1 MQALTLETPIEYVKG
16 VGPKRAEWLRVELG
30 IHAAGDLL
38 EYLPFRYEDRSKF
51 AKVSEIVSD
60 VASLQFKGVITGIQ
74 QVGSKR
80 GSRLVARFQDESG
93 SLELVWFKGAKW
105 IASQIPVQQKVV
117 VFGKPTAYQGKWN
130 ISHPEVELESA
141 FERRQGLG
149 LQPVYRTT
157 EKLTNRG
164 MS

>member
-1 MQALTLETPIEYVKG
+1 MMKFTKPSSEGFVVFPPMSTDLVAGSFVHPIMPASPLETPIEYVKG

-51 AKVSEIVSD
+51 ANVSDIVSD
-60 VASLQFKGVITGIQ
+60 VASLQFRGVITGLQ

-93 SLELVWFKGAKW
+93 SLELIWF
-105 IASQIPVQQKVV
+105 
-117 VFGKPTAYQGKWN
+117 
-130 ISHPEVELESA
+130 
-141 FERRQGLG
+141 
-149 LQPVYRTT
+149 
-157 EKLTNRG
+157 
-164 MS
+164 